1 MLRTRVFALRVL
13 ERRET
18 NITRPN
24 SRRNFKQMRNGGNR
38 CIDLTD
44 LRQNFCAI
52 RFRDWHNNG
61 LVPVTG
67 YRLPGLL
74 QPTSSSDVSIA
85 SARNDG
91 VRNRAQT
98 NISSRRSSLS
108 ARGTRRF
115 SRSTDHREAGPRRV
129 AVSVGRSRAR
139 RDIAK
144 QARAVRRPNPS
155 RRPTRQ

>member
-52 RFRDWHNNG
+52 RFRDWHNIG
-61 LVPVTG
+61 PR
-67 YRLPGLL
+67 YRLQIAWP
-74 QPTSSSDVSIA
+74 A
-85 SARNDG
+85 SAYLV
-91 VRNRAQT
+91 VRCQH
-98 NISSRRSSLS
+98 SE
-108 ARGTRRF
+108 
-115 SRSTDHREAGPRRV
+115 REE
-129 AVSVGRSRAR
+129 
-139 RDIAK
+139 
-144 QARAVRRPNPS
+144 
-155 RRPTRQ
+155 

>member
-1 MLRTRVFALRVL
+1 LDSGVGRGGSSNRPQAIEGNRLYLFNTEPTADSLPVLRTRVFALRVL

-24 SRRNFKQMRNGGNR
+24 SRRNFKQMLNGGNR
-38 CIDLTD
+38 CIDFAD

-67 YRLPGLL
+67 YGLSSLL
-74 QPTSSSDVSIA
+74 QPISLSSDVSIA

-91 VRNRAQT
+91 VRDRAQT
-98 NISSRRSSLS
+98 EI
-108 ARGTRRF
+108 
-115 SRSTDHREAGPRRV
+115 
-129 AVSVGRSRAR
+129 
-139 RDIAK
+139 
-144 QARAVRRPNPS
+144 
-155 RRPTRQ
+155 